1 MSNMHDVNVSVLGFR
16 EDDEWCALALEMDL
30 RGYGPTFEAAMED
43 LHNTI
48 EMQISFALSKG
59 QPSMIFH
66 PADPTYFS
74 LFAQIRNDHL
84 LSLAAGQV
92 STAPVDR
99 TEDEYVVAGLPI
111 PPAHVIA
118 AWEGRGRVA

>member
-1 MSNMHDVNVSVLGFR
+1 MSNIHNVNVSVLGFR
-16 EDDEWCALALEMDL
+16 EGDEWCALALEMDL

-43 LHNTI
+43 LDHSI
-48 EMQISFALSKG
+48 EMQISFALSKD

-84 LSLAAGQV
+84 QSLAAGHT
-92 STAPVDR
+92 STAGADGA
-99 TEDEYVVAGLPI
+99 EDEYAVAGLPM

-118 AWEGRGRVA
+118 AWEGGGGVA